1 MASSMFIM
9 FGTYAYAFY
18 IGSIWIEKEIW
29 NHTYNRPYMAGD
41 ILGCFFGIVFGT
53 FSIGIASQNLKSVAE
68 GKVAGKMVF
77 DIIDRVPS
85 I

>member
-1 MASSMFIM
+1 MFIM

-29 NHTYNRPYMAGD
+29 NHTFDRSYMAGD

-53 FSIGIASQNLKSVAE
+53 FSIGIAS
-68 GKVAGKMVF
+68 
-77 DIIDRVPS
+77 
-85 I
+85 